1 LTDVTNFWEEK
12 KPNACVI
19 LPDNTIIKAFG
30 LGAQGT
36 KVGELCFNT
45 SITGYQEI
53 LTDPS
58 YLNQIITFT
67 FPHIGN
73 VGTNSL
79 DIENYNIETKV
90 GAIGAI
96 FKGKITE
103 PANYRSS
110 QHLNNWLVERNIT
123 AIYGVD
129 TRALTHYIRKNNAPN
144 VVIAYNETGVFN
156 YKQLQEQAKNWCGLN
171 GLDLAKEAATKKTS
185 KWSEPSW
192 CWEQHKY
199 AKLASQNTKLHI
211 VVIDYGVKRNILRLL
226 CSLNAD
232 ITVVNA
238 QTPAE
243 TILELNP
250 DGIFLSNGPGD
261 PAATGKYAVPI
272 LKKLFEY
279 DIPIFGICL
288 GHQLLALACGAKT
301 IKMQQGHRGAN
312 HPVKNLHNGNVE
324 IVSMNH
330 GFAVDSLTL
339 PSCVKETHISLFD
352 KSNCG
357 LSFVNKNIFS
367 VQHHPEASPG
377 PQDSFYL
384 FNKFKNDMLK
394 YKQSKAL

>member
-1 LTDVTNFWEEK
+1 MSDVTNFWEEK
-12 KPNACVI
+12 KPNACVV
-19 LPDNTIIKAFG
+19 LPDGAIIKAFG
-30 LGAQGT
+30 LGAQGS

-79 DIENYNIETKV
+79 DIEDYNIEKKI

-96 FKGKITE
+96 FKSKITE
-103 PANYRSS
+103 PTNYRSC
-110 QHLNNWLVERNIT
+110 QHLNNWLIDRDIT
-123 AIYGVD
+123 AIYGID

-144 VVIAYNETGVFN
+144 VVIAYNEHGIFD

-171 GLDLAKEAATKKTS
+171 GLDLAKEAAVHKTS
-185 KWSEPSW
+185 IWNEPAW
-192 CWEQHKY
+192 CWQQHKY
-199 AKLASQNTKLHI
+199 AKKSSDDNKLHI
-211 VVIDYGVKRNILRLL
+211 VVVDYGVKRNILRLL
-226 CSLNAD
+226 RSLNAD
-232 ITVVNA
+232 ITIVNA
-238 QTPAE
+238 QTPAQ
-243 TILELNP
+243 TIIALKP

-261 PAATGKYAVPI
+261 PAATGKYAIPI
-272 LKKLFEY
+272 LQKLFEY

-288 GHQLLALACGAKT
+288 GHQLLALASGAKT

-312 HPVKNLHNGNVE
+312 HPVKNLSNGNVE

-330 GFAVDSLTL
+330 GFAVDNSTL
-339 PSCVKETHISLFD
+339 PACVKETHISLFD

-357 LSFVNKNIFS
+357 LAFVDKNIFS

-384 FNKFKNDMLK
+384 FDKFKNDMLK

>member
-1 LTDVTNFWEEK
+1 MSDVTPFWQEK
-12 KPNACVI
+12 KHNACII
-19 LPDNTIIKAFG
+19 LPDGAIIKAIG
-30 LGAQGT
+30 LGAEDT

-73 VGTNSL
+73 VGVNQE
-79 DIENYNIETKV
+79 DIEDYNFETKV

-96 FKGKITE
+96 FKGNITS
-103 PANYRSS
+103 PSNYRATK
-110 QHLNNWLVERNIT
+110 HLDEWLKERNIT
-123 AIYGVD
+123 AIYDVD

-144 VVIAYNETGVFN
+144 VVIAYNKNGIFD
-156 YKQLQEQAKNWCGLN
+156 YKALQQKAQNWSGLN
-171 GLDLAKEAATKKTS
+171 GLDLAKEATTKQLA
-185 KWSEPSW
+185 KWNEPSW
-192 CWEQHKY
+192 CWQQNKY
-199 AKLASQNTKLHI
+199 AQPANDSSKLNI
-211 VVIDYGVKRNILRLL
+211 VVIDYGIKRNILRLL

-238 QTPAE
+238 HSSAQA
-243 TILELNP
+243 ILDLKP

-261 PAATGKYAVPI
+261 PAATGIYAIPI
-272 LKKLFEY
+272 LQKLFKY

-288 GHQLLALACGAKT
+288 GHQLLALASGAKT
-301 IKMQQGHRGAN
+301 IKMKQGHRGAN
-312 HPVKNLHNGNVE
+312 HPVKNLATGAID

-330 GFAVDSLTL
+330 GFAVDSSTL
-339 PSCVKETHISLFD
+339 PNTVKETYISLFD
-352 KSNCG
+352 NSNCG
-357 LSFVNKNIFS
+357 LSFIDKNIFS

-384 FNKFKNDMLK
+384 FEQFKNAMLK
-394 YKQSKAL
+394 YKQSKV